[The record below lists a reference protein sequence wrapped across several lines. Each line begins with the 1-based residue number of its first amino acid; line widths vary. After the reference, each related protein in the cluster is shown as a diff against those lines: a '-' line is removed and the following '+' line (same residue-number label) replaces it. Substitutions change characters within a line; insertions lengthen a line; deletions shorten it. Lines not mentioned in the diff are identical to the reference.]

1 VWRAELGL
9 NGPSICAVASHFAS
23 GRDHVDHRNEC
34 YDLAVRAKLFPPLH
48 AGDSSPST
56 TASDYL
62 HPHDQD
68 HGITLQK
75 GSDREPLGERGS
87 VTGGGG
93 SASSDLRTSAGE
105 SHQTRGQRLMAGVAY
120 LGAAAAH
127 RLAAAGESVLFDDG
141 DLRVGGADPKKDFF
155 GILDHDL
162 VVKGYLGSGLV
173 FLFFVY
179 VVGKRDEGSHNK
191 VIDA

>member
-1 VWRAELGL
+1 MWRAELGL

-48 AGDSSPST
+48 GGDSSPSTST

-62 HPHDQD
+62 HPQNQD

-75 GSDREPLGERGS
+75 GSGHEPLGEHGS
-87 VTGGGG
+87 LASGGGV
-93 SASSDLRTSAGE
+93 ASDLRTSAGE

-141 DLRVGGADPKKDFF
+141 ELRAGGADPKKDFF

-173 FLFFVY
+173 FFVLCL
-179 VVGKRDEGSHNK
+179 RSWEEG
-191 VIDA
+191 